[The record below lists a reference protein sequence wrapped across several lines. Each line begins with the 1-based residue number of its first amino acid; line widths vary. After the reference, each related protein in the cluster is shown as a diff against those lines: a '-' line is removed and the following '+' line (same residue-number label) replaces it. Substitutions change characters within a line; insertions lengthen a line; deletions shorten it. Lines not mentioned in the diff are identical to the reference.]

1 MQTREQVKNWKVI
14 GSLAAVAALGVSGLA
29 VANASEPTDAP
40 PPIEIDDQ
48 RSLDATVS
56 PGTTTPSF
64 VIVPAP
70 SVSMDD
76 SLDSPLASGD
86 LDSVD
91 DAARCRRLG
100 GQPGLTRP
108 GSGTHRR
115 RGLGRQCRLP
125 CPGPRPIERLGGLR
139 RLPGLPRH
147 LRAPT
152 TVL

>member
-14 GSLAAVAALGVSGLA
+14 GSLAAVAALGVSGLT

-70 SVSMDD
+70 SMSMDD

-91 DAARCRRLG
+91 DAPAAGDSVDSLDS
-100 GQPGLTRP
+100 PAP
-108 GSGTHRR
+108 A
-115 RGLGRQCRLP
+115 P
-125 CPGPRPIERLGGLR
+125 
-139 RLPGLPRH
+139 
-147 LRAPT
+147 APT
-152 TVL
+152 VAEDSVDSVDSPAPAPSNDSVDSADSGDSLDSLDT